1 MNRGRS
7 ARDST
12 GLTRARSHVRAP
24 GSSWQSKRQLPPPR
38 AKAGSLPHPAARPDP
53 RFPPSAPLARK
64 PGCDLPRLHP
74 TSPDAAPGRRAARG
88 ASPLCPGRPRSQTS
102 ALCATA
108 ASLETPRERRGP
120 RALGRRT
127 TGHTTRY
134 HPAGVASARHL
145 PQGGG
150 ASPPQ
155 ESCPFSRKA
164 PSPTFP
170 PIHSP
175 ASRRSASRASRGRTR
190 ARPRPCTL
198 PGATGPARLPPPPTS
213 PCPHEGRCHLRRRP
227 IPSTPAARGRALGTS
242 VHHLRRP
249 HQRSRPEPGRGLPPR
264 RGRTPQ
270 PSAAA
275 ARTAL
280 SLGVRNRLTARRGV
294 PAPTPRPP
302 ALACCDSALQLLLL
316 APPAVTQPR
325 RIRSGRA
332 PRRGGGGGGGVPS
345 SDGGGKADW
354 NPGEPTPHPRALATG
369 LLNRPAAASVTPGRR
384 GPAVCSGAGRRGL
397 LGRAP
402 GGGAGGEFAAPR
414 LLPPARAL
422 PGRPEGRCLGADV

>member
-1 MNRGRS
+1 MPVHHRNPALFLEKPPPPLSLQYTHLRLG
-7 ARDST
+7 AVLLALLAAVP
-12 GLTRARSHVRAP
+12 GHVHARARCRARLVP
-24 GSSWQSKRQLPPPR
+24 LGSRRPQPAR
-38 AKAGSLPHPAARPDP
+38 A
-53 RFPPSAPLARK
+53 
-64 PGCDLPRLHP
+64 
-74 TSPDAAPGRRAARG
+74 
-88 ASPLCPGRPRSQTS
+88 
-102 ALCATA
+102 
-108 ASLETPRERRGP
+108 
-120 RALGRRT
+120 
-127 TGHTTRY
+127 HTR
-134 HPAGVASARHL
+134 
-145 PQGGG
+145 GG
-150 ASPPQ
+150 ATSGGAQ
-155 ESCPFSRKA
+155 
-164 PSPTFP
+164 FP
-170 PIHSP
+170 
-175 ASRRSASRASRGRTR
+175 
-190 ARPRPCTL
+190 
-198 PGATGPARLPPPPTS
+198 RLPPPGAELEELP
-213 PCPHEGRCHLRRRP
+213 
-227 IPSTPAARGRALGTS
+227 

-354 NPGEPTPHPRALATG
+354 NPAEPTPHPRALATG

-422 PGRPEGRCLGADV
+422 PCRPEGRCLGANV